1 MHIYN
6 SVLNEIT
13 TTHEECIKYN
23 FVACLINSVNIRK
36 SSGAATLLFQFLS
49 YATELNENAL
59 FFPCE
64 YGWTG
69 ISYNPGQNLLRK
81 KFKIQ

>member
-23 FVACLINSVNIRK
+23 FVAPL
-36 SSGAATLLFQFLS
+36 SSAV
-49 YATELNENAL
+49 YKRMMDPKIELH
-59 FFPCE
+59 
-64 YGWTG
+64 
-69 ISYNPGQNLLRK
+69 
-81 KFKIQ
+81 KFGVF

>member
-23 FVACLINSVNIRK
+23 FVAPLSSAVYKRMMDPKMKYINLVYFNTRVWN
-36 SSGAATLLFQFLS
+36 ATMRI
-49 YATELNENAL
+49 N
-59 FFPCE
+59 
-64 YGWTG
+64 
-69 ISYNPGQNLLRK
+69 
-81 KFKIQ
+81 